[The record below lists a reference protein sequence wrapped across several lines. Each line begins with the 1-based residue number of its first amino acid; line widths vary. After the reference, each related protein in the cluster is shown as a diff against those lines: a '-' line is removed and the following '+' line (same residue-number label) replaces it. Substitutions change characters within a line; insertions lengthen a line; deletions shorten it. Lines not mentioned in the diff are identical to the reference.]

1 MTIQR
6 LIRSRTTLILV
17 MRLLLGGIF
26 VWASLYKI
34 LDPAVFAGVIANYQL
49 LPDALVNGFAVTLP
63 WLELLLGCFL
73 IFGVW
78 LPGAVVLINLL
89 LLVFL
94 GALLFNVARGLD
106 IHCGCFTSDTIGNP
120 KTTSYLIHD
129 AVLITVAAYLLFKV
143 VIRNNT

>member
-34 LDPAVFAGVIANYQL
+34 LDPAAFAGVIANYQL
-49 LPDALVNGFAVTLP
+49 LPDALVHGFAVTLP

-78 LPGAVVLINLL
+78 LPGAVVLINIL

-129 AVLITVAAYLLFKV
+129 AALITVAAYLLFKV

>member
-1 MTIQR
+1 
-6 LIRSRTTLILV
+6 
-17 MRLLLGGIF
+17 MRLLLGGVF

-34 LDPAVFAGVIANYQL
+34 LDPSAFAGVIANYQL

-94 GALLFNVARGLD
+94 GALMFNVARGLD
-106 IHCGCFTSDTIGNP
+106 IHCGCFTSDAIGNP

-129 AVLITVAAYLLFKV
+129 AALITVAAYLLFKV

>member
-34 LDPAVFAGVIANYQL
+34 LDPAAFAGVIANYQL
-49 LPDALVNGFAVTLP
+49 LPDALVHSFAVTLP

-106 IHCGCFTSDTIGNP
+106 IHCGCFTSDTIGDP